1 MMKTYSYWVIEANK
15 GEIRE
20 SNLKEEKD
28 YSLVKTLLSGI
39 STGTEKLVGKRNV
52 PSSAYNFMSVPYMEG
67 NFDLPIKYGYSLVGV
82 PLSGKYKGLRTFIMH
97 PHQTLFYASD
107 SDLLVLP
114 DEISNEAAILIPYLE
129 TALNAIWDAKLRQK
143 ESVAIV
149 GGGNLG
155 IFVGFVLKSMDIK
168 FSLIEKSYKR
178 YRKILNLKWITS
190 TYKESSDLGQTF
202 DVIFNTSGSSEGL
215 QKSLDIGGFESRV
228 IDLSWYGSTNVNL
241 NLGESFHWNRKKIIS
256 SQVSHIAAPKRIS
269 VSKDERLKQV
279 LDLLR
284 DPVLNKFGRCEIE
297 FKNLPGFMHQLYAN
311 KDVGWSP
318 IIHYERNS

>member
-1 MMKTYSYWVIEANK
+1 MKTYSYWVIEANK

-20 SNLKEEKD
+20 SNLKKEKD

-114 DEISNEAAILIPYLE
+114 EEISNEAAILIPYLE

-168 FSLIEKSYKR
+168 FTTSELTGRYYFGNSFNIPFGYANYKISYPDWVYSGVIYDIEYSITQFNYGIGNEWTYDWGGYLGIDWYQSGFRSDKTT
-178 YRKILNLKWITS
+178 ITLKTGTETATTLAEAKKTS
-190 TYKESSDLGQTF
+190 TDNKAF
-202 DVIFNTSGSSEGL
+202 SGSFL
-215 QKSLDIGGFESRV
+215 ITFGF
-228 IDLSWYGSTNVNL
+228 
-241 NLGESFHWNRKKIIS
+241 
-256 SQVSHIAAPKRIS
+256 
-269 VSKDERLKQV
+269 
-279 LDLLR
+279 
-284 DPVLNKFGRCEIE
+284 
-297 FKNLPGFMHQLYAN
+297 GF
-311 KDVGWSP
+311 
-318 IIHYERNS
+318 